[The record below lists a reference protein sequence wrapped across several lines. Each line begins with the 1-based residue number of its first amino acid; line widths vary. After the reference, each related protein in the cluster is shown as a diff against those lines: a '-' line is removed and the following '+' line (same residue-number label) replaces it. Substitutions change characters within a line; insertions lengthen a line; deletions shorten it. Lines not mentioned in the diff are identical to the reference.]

1 MEPILQW
8 ILGIYATLSV
18 AAIIGMAK
26 FLYGIDTKMGK
37 LNLKVELFMQSAEA
51 RFEHIEDKQER
62 DERRL
67 ESLENK
73 LLK

>member
-1 MEPILQW
+1 MEPLLQW
-8 ILGIYATLSV
+8 LLGIYATLSV
-18 AAIIGMAK
+18 AAILGMAK
-26 FLYGIDTKMGK
+26 FLYGIDSKMGK
-37 LNLKVELFMQSAEA
+37 LNLKVELFMQSAET